1 MWLVIELLF
10 KTWIISA
17 FTLKVYY
24 VPSPSCENLNVKK
37 SYTLAHKLSLKHLIQ
52 IIGEVRKG
60 IITHI
65 IAFTGH

>member
-1 MWLVIELLF
+1 M
-10 KTWIISA
+10 K
-17 FTLKVYY
+17 
-24 VPSPSCENLNVKK
+24 NLNVKK